1 MDSVYHSVG
10 ERFLAR
16 VRIARD
22 GAIREK
28 IPLEKDG
35 LSERY
40 ERYREILKDL
50 TIMQDIFMR
59 SVFQKRACVEYVL
72 RVLFDRPDL
81 KVEEHVVQMDYKNL
95 SGRSAFLDCV
105 ARDAEN
111 RRYNV
116 EIQQRTEGAS
126 PKRARYHSALM
137 DMHTLQPGQ
146 DFERLPES
154 YVIFI
159 TEEDVLEGGL
169 PIYHICRRVEELG
182 QNFEDA
188 SYIVYVNGRNRED
201 TEMGRLMHD
210 LHCKKA
216 DEMYSETLAGQVRE
230 LKDTREGVE
239 KMCGEMEKLYQE
251 GVAAGETRGEAR
263 GEARGIQIGKEQEKR
278 DTALR
283 FFHQGL
289 PLEQVAQGV
298 KESVSKIQAW
308 IAEEAEVNA

>member
-1 MDSVYHSVG
+1 MGTEKEEATKDSVYHSVG

-72 RVLFDRPDL
+72 RVLLDRPDL

-126 PKRARYHSALM
+126 PKRARYHSEYSVCKV
-137 DMHTLQPGQ
+137 HT
-146 DFERLPES
+146 FR
-154 YVIFI
+154 
-159 TEEDVLEGGL
+159 
-169 PIYHICRRVEELG
+169 
-182 QNFEDA
+182 
-188 SYIVYVNGRNRED
+188 
-201 TEMGRLMHD
+201 
-210 LHCKKA
+210 
-216 DEMYSETLAGQVRE
+216 
-230 LKDTREGVE
+230 
-239 KMCGEMEKLYQE
+239 
-251 GVAAGETRGEAR
+251 
-263 GEARGIQIGKEQEKR
+263 
-278 DTALR
+278 
-283 FFHQGL
+283 
-289 PLEQVAQGV
+289 
-298 KESVSKIQAW
+298 
-308 IAEEAEVNA
+308 